1 MLLFSVS
8 VVCVAFF
15 ILLCVSW
22 KSLNSH
28 YCLWLFQ
35 MTTMMDMLLAVVI
48 EELYIMNMK
57 MSKSNEDGVCAL
69 GHHFKPSSWDWSG
82 AHRKGTKRVNC
93 RQPQPPDHV
102 NENSVT
108 AIPHMQ
114 PNHFISIS
122 MLSKQESP
130 SKPNK
135 KRIKH
140 SISMLFTLNLPIQFK
155 GKINGMHGQDL
166 KLVI

>member
-1 MLLFSVS
+1 
-8 VVCVAFF
+8 
-15 ILLCVSW
+15 
-22 KSLNSH
+22 
-28 YCLWLFQ
+28 

-57 MSKSNEDGVCAL
+57 MSKSNEDGVCAS

-82 AHRKGTKRVNC
+82 AHRKGRKRVNC

-140 SISMLFTLNLPIQFK
+140 SISMLFTPDLPIQFK